1 MAGSGMRAALA
12 LPDFRRLMGAQLLS
26 ELGDW
31 AARLALTFLV
41 WRGTQSATLTALIVS
56 ISLLPA
62 LGPGQWLTVLSDRL
76 PVRTVLV
83 TTDLVRAALFTLLA
97 VVPSTGLALAVSFL
111 TGLFAVPFNS
121 KRAAILPEV
130 TGPER
135 LVAGVKVSQILQDF
149 AVIGGYTAGG
159 LLVAL
164 FTVPGALV
172 FNAVSFAVSAL
183 LLAGLHCPVARAV
196 VPAEHRVSLRGGL
209 ATIRSMPRVWAAVG
223 LSVVA
228 LAGGVA
234 VESVVVPI
242 AAEFS
247 DQAWLPTALLVAT
260 AAVSIV
266 ATMAVPSTFTQWRLL
281 WASLALIVVPAI
293 VMVLAFGY
301 GVGISPLI
309 GVVASGLLF
318 AAPVPANALAAGVL
332 PPLSRASVFSLVAG
346 VIATGQAVGTAL
358 TGRLF
363 DSAGFAGLAV
373 LAAGVIGVAGAITL
387 AARAAER
394 LGTRVTSSGHL
405 SIGRSG
411 DAGSSPQAGSP
422 TRRS

>member
-1 MAGSGMRAALA
+1 MAESGMRAALA

-62 LGPGQWLTVLSDRL
+62 LGPGQWLTMLSDRL

-83 TTDLVRAALFTLLA
+83 VADLLRAALFTLLA
-97 VVPSTGLALAVSFL
+97 VLPSTALALVVSFL
-111 TGLFAVPFNS
+111 AGLFAVPFNS

-135 LVAGVKVSQILQDF
+135 LVAGVKISQVLQDF
-149 AVIGGYTAGG
+149 AVIGGYTFGG
-159 LLVAL
+159 LLVAV

-172 FNAVSFAVSAL
+172 FNAASFVASAL
-183 LLAGLHCPVARAV
+183 MLAGLRCPVSRVV
-196 VPAEHRVSLRGGL
+196 VPAEDRVSLRGGL

-242 AAEFS
+242 AAEFT
-247 DQAWLPTALLVAT
+247 DQAWLPTSLLVAT
-260 AAVSIV
+260 AMVSIA
-266 ATMAVPSTFTQWRLL
+266 ATMAVPSAFTQWRLL
-281 WASLALIVVPAI
+281 WASLALIVIPAL
-293 VMVLAFGY
+293 VMILAFGY
-301 GVGISPLI
+301 GDGISPLV

-332 PPLSRASVFSLVAG
+332 PPLSRASVFALVAG
-346 VIATGQAVGTAL
+346 VIATGQAAGTAL

-363 DSAGFAGLAV
+363 DTAGFTGMAILATGV
-373 LAAGVIGVAGAITL
+373 LGAAAAITL

-394 LGTRVTSSGHL
+394 L
-405 SIGRSG
+405 
-411 DAGSSPQAGSP
+411 SPP
-422 TRRS
+422 ITTP